1 MSTAVMLEMQTDEA
15 RVVQKAVLGASE
27 ELQFSK
33 SFLGQILG
41 LSPATV
47 TRMFQGS
54 FELNERSKEY
64 ESAVLVLRLYAG
76 LADLLGSK
84 ENIQLWLNGENSEL
98 SAKPVD
104 MLVST
109 EGLLTVVGY
118 LESII
123 DR

>member
-15 RVVQKAVLGASE
+15 RVVQKAVLRASE

-47 TRMFQGS
+47 TRMFQGG

-64 ESAVLVLRLYAG
+64 ESAVLVLRLYRA
-76 LADLLGSK
+76 LIDLLGTN
-84 ENIQLWLNGENSEL
+84 ENIQLWLNGENEALGRRPIEL
-98 SAKPVD
+98 LTSIV
-104 MLVST
+104 
-109 EGLLTVVGY
+109 GLLTVVGY
-118 LESII
+118 LEEVISH
-123 DR
+123 